1 MEALRI
7 IWKKQALRRVEEIA
21 QWYEDN
27 MGYTAERHFLEGIAD
42 VVHTLSREPHIGTI
56 DTRRNSKFA
65 LYSFVAHPKY
75 RIIYYFNRRS
85 IYIVTIHR
93 TQMGNG

>member
-42 VVHTLSREPHIGTI
+42 VVHTLS
-56 DTRRNSKFA
+56 
-65 LYSFVAHPKY
+65 
-75 RIIYYFNRRS
+75 
-85 IYIVTIHR
+85 
-93 TQMGNG
+93 